1 MGSPIY
7 GEVGSS
13 QQAVKVDWVEKVNL
27 VDNNKFRLGSQVVLC
42 GLSLGNQRLAFGF
55 KDGTIQ
61 IMTNEGQIV
70 STLKEHKASICTL
83 SLVRIRGQTYL
94 ASGSDIGCSKIII
107 WDMSTWQPLDR
118 FENHKA
124 AVTAIV
130 DLQDDTHVL
139 SGSYDKKINV
149 YNVEQGRFLYN
160 LPANQ
165 TPVTGAI
172 INKSGNRVITCGL
185 DKALNVWQVSRT
197 NGKVDT
203 LFL

>member
-1 MGSPIY
+1 MSL
-7 GEVGSS
+7 S
-13 QQAVKVDWVEKVNL
+13 QQAIKVEWVERVNL
-27 VDNNKFRLGSQVVLC
+27 VENFKFKLPGSQSILC
-42 GLSLGNQRLAFGF
+42 GLDLGNQKLAFGF

-61 IMTNEGQIV
+61 IVSNEGQPIT
-70 STLKEHKASICTL
+70 TLKEHKANICTL
-83 SLVRIRGQTYL
+83 ALVRIRGQTYL
-94 ASGSDIGCSKIII
+94 ASGSDIGCSKVII
-107 WDMSTWQPLDR
+107 WDISSWQPLDK

-130 DLQDDTHVL
+130 DLQDDTHIL

-165 TPVTGAI
+165 TSVTGAI
-172 INKSGNRVITCGL
+172 INKAANRVITCGL
-185 DKALNVWQVSRT
+185 DKSLNVWQVSRN
-197 NGKVDT
+197 NGKVET

>member
-1 MGSPIY
+1 MKLS
-7 GEVGSS
+7 
-13 QQAVKVDWVEKVNL
+13 
-27 VDNNKFRLGSQVVLC
+27 GSQIVLC

-61 IMTNEGQIV
+61 IVSNEGQTLA
-70 STLKEHKASICTL
+70 TLKEHKASICTL
-83 SLVRIRGQTYL
+83 ALVRIRGQIYL
-94 ASGSDIGCSKIII
+94 ASGSDIGCNKIII
-107 WDMSTWQPLDR
+107 WDTNSWQALDK
-118 FENHKA
+118 FDSHKA

-130 DLQDDTHVL
+130 DLQDDTHIL
-139 SGSYDKKINV
+139 SGGYDKKINV
-149 YNVEQGRFLYN
+149 YNLEQGRFLYN

-172 INKSGNRVITCGL
+172 INKTASRVITCGL
-185 DKALNVWQVSRT
+185 DKALNVWQVSRS